1 MSLPVV
7 AGCAPAPLSPAQ
19 LRSTAAAFALTSS
32 KHLAQMGHF
41 VVSCRRCVGSNSAS
55 STLSAVMEIS
65 AVVRSKQMGELKRAA
80 AVIAA
85 RIDWSRFAANAVERV
100 EDCATS
106 CSTSVVLG
114 SAMRAGVVRAAAAL
128 LPSHVPPSPTVCHL
142 EAAVFMRACSAVL
155 AAPSGSTGTSG
166 RSVASASCPPHIGLT
181 PAAAFGRMIVSACIA
196 ASPAAAFA
204 MQLQCAAHPL
214 FLPRTVHRDVTW
226 MAASRLQG
234 AAGPSV
240 VVMFT
245 RETDAFS
252 TAPNAC
258 KCAAT
263 RPPPPLQPLP
273 ITPMCRQAFPP
284 FAPGVRFDA
293 PLARAV
299 SNCALFVAVA
309 VCQVQPHRCVC
320 ARSCSTRR
328 WFYASSSAFRF
339 GTSVI
344 HVSCSAPSRPPVND
358 ELSSR
363 AQIITTWAIA
373 QCACSF

>member
-1 MSLPVV
+1 MRVLLLVTRPSQQAPHRHPLPPLRNQASRIKLHAVATLVLFNVQATAAAPDAVRSIECGPRVVSLPVV

-100 EDCATS
+100 EHCATS
-106 CSTSVVLG
+106 CSASVVLG

-142 EAAVFMRACSAVL
+142 DAAVFMRACSAVL
-155 AAPSGSTGTSG
+155 AAPSGSTSTSG

-204 MQLQCAAHPL
+204 MQLRPNCPLVLGAGPARLHARDVVCASADCSGVCRSFQLFDLVLRRFRLLREDSQCVPSMAPRQLSA
-214 FLPRTVHRDVTW
+214 PRT
-226 MAASRLQG
+226 A
-234 AAGPSV
+234 
-240 VVMFT
+240 
-245 RETDAFS
+245 
-252 TAPNAC
+252 
-258 KCAAT
+258 
-263 RPPPPLQPLP
+263 
-273 ITPMCRQAFPP
+273 
-284 FAPGVRFDA
+284 
-293 PLARAV
+293 
-299 SNCALFVAVA
+299 
-309 VCQVQPHRCVC
+309 
-320 ARSCSTRR
+320 
-328 WFYASSSAFRF
+328 
-339 GTSVI
+339 
-344 HVSCSAPSRPPVND
+344 ND
-358 ELSSR
+358 R
-363 AQIITTWAIA
+363 
-373 QCACSF
+373 